1 MVVGEESGDILGA
14 GLMRALRTI
23 YPEAR
28 FEGIGGPRMV
38 EQGFVSHFPQDR
50 LAVMG
55 LVEPLK
61 RLPELLSIRR
71 QLRLRF
77 TNEPPNA
84 FIGIDAPDF
93 NLDLELA
100 LRQHGI
106 KTVHYVSPSVWAWRQ
121 GRLKKIARAVDL
133 MLTLFP
139 FEKQFYQGHR
149 VPVCF
154 VGHPLADDF
163 PLMPDQSAAREAL
176 QLNDWIGSRSVLALM
191 PGSRS
196 SEVERLG
203 TLFLQV
209 ARQCLAGR
217 PDLCFLIPSANQRR
231 HEQLQRLLEDASDSL
246 PVRLVAGQ
254 SQQVMTAS
262 DAVLMA
268 SGTASLEAMLL
279 KKPMVIAYKLAPVSF
294 WLLKRLVKVPYVG
307 LPNLLAGR
315 KLVPEFIQHD
325 ATAETISASLL
336 TYFNVPDATQ
346 TLQDTF
352 LDMHQQLRRNASVQ
366 AARAIH
372 DLLTGRH
379 QCD

>member
-1 MVVGEESGDILGA
+1 MVAGEESGDILGA
-14 GLMRALRTI
+14 GLMRALQTI
-23 YPEAR
+23 YPDAI

-38 EQGFVSHFPQDR
+38 RQGFISHFPQDR

-55 LVEPLK
+55 LIEPLK

-71 QLRLRF
+71 QLRRRYI
-77 TNEPPNA
+77 NDPPSA
-84 FIGIDAPDF
+84 FIGIDSPDF
-93 NLDLELA
+93 NLDLELG

-121 GRLKKIARAVDL
+121 GRLKKIAAAVDL

-139 FEKQFYQGHR
+139 FEKQFYLGHQ

-163 PLMPDQSAAREAL
+163 PLVPDQCAARESL
-176 QLNDWIGSRSVLALM
+176 QLTQWIGSRRVLALM
-191 PGSRS
+191 PGSRA

-203 TLFLQV
+203 ELFLQV
-209 ARQCLAGR
+209 AHRCLEEQPG
-217 PDLCFLIPSANQRR
+217 LCFLIPSANERR
-231 HEQLQRLLEDASDSL
+231 HMQLQRLLDDAPDGL
-246 PVRLVAGQ
+246 PVRLVEGQ

-279 KKPMVIAYKLAPVSF
+279 KRPMVIAYKLAPFSF
-294 WLLKRLVKVPYVG
+294 WLLRRMVRVPYIG
-307 LPNLLAGR
+307 LPNLLAG
-315 KLVPEFIQHD
+315 KGVVPEFIQHD
-325 ATAETISASLL
+325 ATVEAISASLL
-336 TYFNVPDATQ
+336 TYFNETNATQ
-346 TLQDTF
+346 ALQGTF
-352 LDMHQQLRRNASVQ
+352 LDMHQQLRQNASIQ

-372 DLLTGRH
+372 HLLTGGH
-379 QCD
+379 QCV